1 MPDHHA
7 TKIAVNAQE
16 GAKPFGVVLIGF
28 LYLLLGLWRIIMGF
42 MLMLSAMAIA
52 FSGTEPSGVTS
63 GLVAA
68 LGIGYLIIGFIDMA
82 VSAGLFQ
89 GKAWAWTLAFLFS
102 IVNIAGAFVDA
113 WSYGFNT
120 YGLITLIFGLIVP
133 IIVIYYL
140 TQPDVKK
147 TFGKA

>member
-1 MPDHHA
+1 MPDHQA
-7 TKIAVNAQE
+7 TKIAVNAPE

-28 LYLLLGLWRIIMGF
+28 LYMLLGLWRIIMGF

-52 FSGTEPSGVTS
+52 FSGTEPSGVSS

-82 VSAGLFQ
+82 VSTGLFQ
-89 GKAWAWTLAFLFS
+89 GKPWAWMLAFLFS
-102 IVNIAGAFVDA
+102 IVNLVGALIDA
-113 WSYGFNT
+113 WSYGFNL
-120 YGLITLIFGLIVP
+120 YGLFALIFGLIVP
-133 IIVIYYL
+133 AIVIYYL
-140 TQPDVKK
+140 TRPDVKK